1 MKRHKFKRI
10 TDTMEQI
17 KFSLDDL
24 IKLLD
29 IIPSING
36 TDQKAPEELFEPKF
50 ELLTS
55 ELIVFGFLEHT
66 TFSLSKKELK
76 IPKLSQKGFALRVS
90 LDNRKNYEEISSI
103 FPDGF
108 TVGDFNSVYEKLLAS
123 QESGPTQ
130 QTINETTEVES
141 DGASS
146 TLLKSTSVSLT
157 GRDAQVRIALRR
169 KNLNFW
175 WLNAHPGYWRMS
187 RMRPFMLTHSSLYF
201 HSQMLNKRR

>member
-1 MKRHKFKRI
+1 
-10 TDTMEQI
+10 MEQI

-29 IIPSING
+29 IIPSINR

-50 ELLTS
+50 ELLTN

-66 TFSLSKKELK
+66 TFSLSKKEFK
-76 IPKLSQKGFALRVS
+76 IPKLSQKGISLRVS

-108 TVGDFNSVYEKLLAS
+108 TVGDFNSVYEKLL
-123 QESGPTQ
+123 ESEESNPPQ
-130 QTINETTEVES
+130 QTTIEIIEGETDS
-141 DGASS
+141 SGS
-146 TLLKSTSVSLT
+146 TLSKLTSAIVTES
-157 GRDAQVRIALRR
+157 DAQVRIALRR